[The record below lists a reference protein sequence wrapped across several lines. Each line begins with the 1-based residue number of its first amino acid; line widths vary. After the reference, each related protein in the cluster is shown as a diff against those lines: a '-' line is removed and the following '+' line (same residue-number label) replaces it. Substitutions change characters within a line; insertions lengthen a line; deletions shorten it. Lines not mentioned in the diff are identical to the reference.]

1 MSTYDKDSRYLNVH
15 QSINYCH
22 AFIFFVTTYCCWQGF
37 ESRGTEISAKL
48 VTWANLLD
56 SISHVGPLT
65 TNPIQPVTAAN
76 RKRDRKTK
84 RQRKKKTRGRHGE
97 DDDDGDVIVS
107 SVNTTESGL
116 ERWRR
121 EAGPLLGPDHRIAW
135 LCGDPG
141 ECRAKI
147 ILFYFFY

>member
-1 MSTYDKDSRYLNVH
+1 MCTKVLTN
-15 QSINYCH
+15 CH
-22 AFIFFVTTYCCWQGF
+22 VFIFFVTTYCCWQGF

-76 RKRDRKTK
+76 RKRDRKRDRKTK
-84 RQRKKKTRGRHGE
+84 RQRKKKKTRGRHGE
-97 DDDDGDVIVS
+97 DDDDDDGDVIVS

-141 ECRAKI
+141 ECKAKY
-147 ILFYFFY
+147 LFYFMFLS

>member
-1 MSTYDKDSRYLNVH
+1 MLCILYTLVRTYS
-15 QSINYCH
+15 
-22 AFIFFVTTYCCWQGF
+22 CWQGF

-65 TNPIQPVTAAN
+65 TNPIQPVTAAARKKA

-97 DDDDGDVIVS
+97 DDDDDVFVS
-107 SVNTTESGL
+107 SINTTESGL

-141 ECRAKI
+141 EYRPAKH
-147 ILFYFFY
+147 LFCFIFSL